1 VHFASSRL
9 FAFAHF
15 IAHYL
20 LLLLVVVVVVV
31 VTIVVVVV
39 VVSFGCWAP
48 LQLHHEV

>member
-20 LLLLVVVVVVV
+20 LLLLVVVVVV
-31 VTIVVVVV
+31 TIVVVVV

>member
-31 VTIVVVVV
+31 TIVVVVV